1 MRRFAK
7 RVGRSLFE
15 PSDCN
20 WNREPMFGRAPD
32 LESKRER
39 SCATCAL
46 GARRPCIVRR
56 PMPRRSSSNS
66 FRTLG
71 RTVKPATNRAPHHS
85 LGPASICD
93 RQQSCPC
100 WPMGTTGFLYF
111 KSRDLTATTGLVGE
125 MAWIGIW
132 LEITC
137 PCLRHWSSLRL
148 IVAWIEWPAGGTGY
162 RDVKQVELHSDGDA
176 LPRAIL
182 GPVKAITTTEV
193 PTG

>member
-7 RVGRSLFE
+7 RVGRSSFE

-56 PMPRRSSSNS
+56 PM
-66 FRTLG
+66 
-71 RTVKPATNRAPHHS
+71 
-85 LGPASICD
+85 
-93 RQQSCPC
+93 
-100 WPMGTTGFLYF
+100 GTTGLLYF
-111 KSRDLTATTGLVGE
+111 KSSDLTATTGLVGE